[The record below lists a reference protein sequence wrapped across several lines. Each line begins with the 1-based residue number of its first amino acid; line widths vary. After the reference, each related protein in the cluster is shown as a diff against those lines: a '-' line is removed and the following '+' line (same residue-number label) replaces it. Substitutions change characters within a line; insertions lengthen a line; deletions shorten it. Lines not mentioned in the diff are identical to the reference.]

1 MLDNLLPSG
10 LRGYVLAALLG
21 TVLCSTIA
29 VMNSIS
35 TLAVRDFILHFRPQ
49 TSDAEQVRFGR
60 VAIAG
65 AMILGAGAAAVIAW
79 QPQGIYKYLQTMSI
93 YLTMPL
99 IPAIAFGIL
108 SKRVTFAGAA
118 ASFFIGIVLAAIYV
132 IDELIPDKDM
142 AANIFPLLH
151 HHITLN
157 YTYRG
162 GWGLLIVTLVLFAV
176 SAFTKKTDPAKLEH
190 TTVNWGGTINPYQGL
205 SDWRLSPRGHRNP
218 HHARLL
224 VALVEICW
232 RRFCNEN
239 SKRVSTG

>member
-1 MLDNLLPSG
+1 
-10 LRGYVLAALLG
+10 
-21 TVLCSTIA
+21 
-29 VMNSIS
+29 MNSIS

-65 AMILGAGAAAVIAW
+65 AMILGAGDAAVIAW

-132 IDELIPDKDM
+132 VDELIPDKDM
-142 AANIFPLLH
+142 AANTQAADRIPC
-151 HHITLN
+151 
-157 YTYRG
+157 RPD
-162 GWGLLIVTLVLFAV
+162 VR
-176 SAFTKKTDPAKLEH
+176 DC
-190 TTVNWGGTINPYQGL
+190 
-205 SDWRLSPRGHRNP
+205 HRP
-218 HHARLL
+218 GPP
-224 VALVEICW
+224 
-232 RRFCNEN
+232 RRFCGGCA
-239 SKRVSTG
+239 RD